1 MIQAMNEVASNNT
14 KGWRLTPS
22 LLAGLAALSLL
33 PACEHRTESA
43 GSEHDDTNIVTLTKS
58 NFREEVLAS
67 SQPVLVD
74 FWAVWCGPCKILAPT
89 ISELATEYK
98 GRVKFGK
105 VDVDRQTTLVENY
118 NVEGFPTVLL
128 FKDGKVADR
137 FLGVQEKKLLQEKL
151 NGLLGSPASAGP
163 KAAGQ

>member
-58 NFREEVLAS
+58 NFRQEVLAS

-74 FWAVWCGPCKILAPT
+74 FW
-89 ISELATEYK
+89 
-98 GRVKFGK
+98 
-105 VDVDRQTTLVENY
+105 
-118 NVEGFPTVLL
+118 TV
-128 FKDGKVADR
+128 
-137 FLGVQEKKLLQEKL
+137 
-151 NGLLGSPASAGP
+151 
-163 KAAGQ
+163 